1 MPPEQNGWKD
11 FEIKRLS
18 DGMDRIER
26 RLRNIETEIA
36 LLRLKSG
43 LWGAVAGVVAAL
55 GPVIFMLWKTS

>member
-1 MPPEQNGWKD
+1 MTPGEIGWRD
-11 FEIKRLS
+11 REIERLG
-18 DGMDRIER
+18 DGMDRIEK

-55 GPVIFMLWKTS
+55 GPVLFMLWRTG

>member
-18 DGMDRIER
+18 DGMDRIEK

-43 LWGAVAGVVAAL
+43 LWGAIAGVVAAL
-55 GPVIFMLWKTS
+55 GPVLFMLWRTG